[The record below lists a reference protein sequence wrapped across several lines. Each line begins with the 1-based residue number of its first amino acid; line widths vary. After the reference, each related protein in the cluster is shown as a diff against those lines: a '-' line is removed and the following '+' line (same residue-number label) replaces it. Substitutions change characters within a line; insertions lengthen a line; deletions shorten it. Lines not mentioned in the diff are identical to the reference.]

1 MAPVKVATFNLYHFA
16 APGIFWHERKLS
28 ATYSPAQWTEKKDW
42 IAGVVARMNAD
53 VIGFQEVVSHEEL
66 AELMAANGYPHFFC
80 TGHPLFDPEDPAVYV
95 NASVAIASRH
105 PLVSVRP
112 LSGVAGLPADTVIDD
127 DFNFSRTPVDAVI
140 DLPGIGET
148 RFFVCH
154 FKSQGAFVDDDEI
167 DALSDW
173 DAKIRAAY
181 MARAMSG
188 VNQVAKRA
196 AEAGTIYRMF
206 RQSIDADPDAPVIL
220 LGDLN
225 EAPGSHTISILTQA
239 DRVWS
244 WGSVA
249 ADAIPEAFAYLKHV
263 YKLYDSFNLVVMQG
277 LSRPNTHGGII
288 SGSVLDYCVVSN
300 GLNPKNPRRR
310 GTVIKTEVLDAHF
323 EAGLPKDR
331 SSDHAPVVTT
341 IEGMSV
347 GETYGPL

>member
-1 MAPVKVATFNLYHFA
+1 MAVVKVATFNLYHFA

-28 ATYSPAQWTEKKDW
+28 ATYSESQWADKKAW
-42 IAGVVARMNAD
+42 IAGLVARMDAD

-66 AELMAANGYPHFFC
+66 AALMAQSGYPHFFS
-80 TGHPLFDPEDPAVYV
+80 TGHPMFDPDDPAVYV
-95 NASVAIASRH
+95 NATVAIASRH
-105 PLVSVRP
+105 PFVSVHP
-112 LSGVAGLPADTVIDD
+112 LSGVAGLPDDTVIDA

-140 DLPGIGET
+140 DLPGIGQT
-148 RFFVCH
+148 RIFVCH

-167 DALSDW
+167 DALADW
-173 DAKIRAAY
+173 DAKIRTTY
-181 MARAMSG
+181 MERATAG

-196 AEAGTIYRMF
+196 AEAGAIYRLF
-206 RQSIDADPDAPVIL
+206 RQTIDADPDAPVIL

-249 ADAIPEAFAYLKHV
+249 ANAIPEEFTYLKHV

-277 LSRPNTHGGII
+277 LSRPNTHGGIV

-310 GTVIKTEVLDAHF
+310 GAVIKIEVFDEHF
-323 EAGLPKDR
+323 EIGPSKDR
-331 SSDHAPVVTT
+331 ASDHAPVVTT
-341 IEGMSV
+341 IEAGV
-347 GETYGPL
+347 

>member
-1 MAPVKVATFNLYHFA
+1 MTVVKVATFNLYHFA

-28 ATYSPAQWTEKKDW
+28 ATYSESQWADKKAW
-42 IAGVVARMNAD
+42 ITSLVASMDAD

-66 AELMAANGYPHFFC
+66 GALMAQSGYPHFFC
-80 TGHPLFDPEDPAVYV
+80 TGHPIFDESDPAVYV
-95 NASVAIASRH
+95 NATVAIASRH
-105 PLVSVRP
+105 PFVSAHP
-112 LSGVAGLPADTVIDD
+112 LSGVAGLPDDTVIDA

-140 DLPGIGET
+140 DLPGIGRT
-148 RFFVCH
+148 RIFVCH

-167 DALSDW
+167 DALDDW
-173 DAKIRAAY
+173 DAKIRTTY
-181 MARAMSG
+181 MERAMAG

-196 AEAGTIYRMF
+196 AEAGAIYRLF
-206 RQSIDADPDAPVIL
+206 RETIDADPDAPVML

-249 ADAIPEAFAYLKHV
+249 ANAIPEEFAYLKHV
-263 YKLYDSFNLVVMQG
+263 YKLYDAFNLVVMQG
-277 LSRPNTHGGII
+277 LSRPNTHGGIV

-310 GTVIKTEVLDAHF
+310 GAVIKTEVFDEHF
-323 EAGLPKDR
+323 EAGPPRDR

-341 IEGMSV
+341 IEAGI
-347 GETYGPL
+347 

>member
-1 MAPVKVATFNLYHFA
+1 MAVVKVATFNLYHFA

-28 ATYSPAQWTEKKDW
+28 ATYSESQWAEKKAW
-42 IAGVVARMNAD
+42 IAGLVASMDAD

-66 AELMAANGYPHFFC
+66 AALMAACGYPHFFC
-80 TGHPLFDPEDPAVYV
+80 TGHPMFDPDDPAVYV
-95 NASVAIASRH
+95 NATVAIASRH
-105 PLVSVRP
+105 PFVSAHP
-112 LSGVAGLPADTVIDD
+112 LSGVAGLPDATVIDA

-140 DLPGIGET
+140 DLPGIGRT
-148 RFFVCH
+148 RIFVCH

-167 DALSDW
+167 DALADW
-173 DAKIRAAY
+173 DAKIRTTY
-181 MARAMSG
+181 MERAMAG

-196 AEAGTIYRMF
+196 AEAGAIYRLF
-206 RQSIDADPDAPVIL
+206 RQTIDSDPDAPVIL

-249 ADAIPEAFAYLKHV
+249 ANAVPEAFAYLKHV
-263 YKLYDSFNLVVMQG
+263 YKLYDAFNLVVMQG
-277 LSRPNTHGGII
+277 FSRPNTHGGIV

-310 GTVIKTEVLDAHF
+310 GTVIKTEVFDEHF
-323 EAGLPKDR
+323 EIGPPSDR

-341 IEGMSV
+341 IEAMDEG
-347 GETYGPL
+347 

>member
-1 MAPVKVATFNLYHFA
+1 MAAVKVATFNLYHFA

-28 ATYSPAQWTEKKDW
+28 ATYSEDQWAEKKAW
-42 IAGVVARMNAD
+42 ITNLVARMDAD

-66 AELMAANGYPHFFC
+66 AALMAASGYPHFFC
-80 TGHPLFDPEDPAVYV
+80 TGHPMFDPDDPAVYV
-95 NASVAIASRH
+95 NATVAIASRH
-105 PLVSVRP
+105 PFVSAHP
-112 LSGVAGLPADTVIDD
+112 LSGVAGLPDATVIDA

-140 DLPGIGET
+140 DLPGIGRT
-148 RFFVCH
+148 RIFVCH

-167 DALSDW
+167 DALTAW
-173 DAKIRAAY
+173 DAKIRTAY
-181 MARAMSG
+181 MERAMAG

-196 AEAGTIYRMF
+196 AEAGAIYRLF
-206 RQSIDADPDAPVIL
+206 RQTIDADPDAPVIL

-249 ADAIPEAFAYLKHV
+249 ANAIPEEFAYLKHV
-263 YKLYDSFNLVVMQG
+263 YKLYDAFNLVVMQG
-277 LSRPNTHGGII
+277 LTRPNTHGDIV
-288 SGSVLDYCVVSN
+288 SGAVLDSCIVSN

-310 GTVIKTEVLDAHF
+310 GTVIKTEVFDQHF
-323 EAGLPKDR
+323 ETGPPRDR

-341 IEGMSV
+341 IETGV
-347 GETYGPL
+347 

>member
-1 MAPVKVATFNLYHFA
+1 MAAVKVATFNLYHFA
-16 APGIFWHERKLS
+16 APGIFWHQRKPT
-28 ATYSPAQWTEKKDW
+28 ATYSAEQWAIKKNW
-42 IAGVVARMNAD
+42 IAATVSQMDAD

-66 AELMAANGYPHFFC
+66 KALMAESGYPHFFC
-80 TGHPLFDPEDPAVYV
+80 TGHPMFDADDPAVYV
-95 NASVAIASRH
+95 NATVAIASRY
-105 PLVSVRP
+105 PFISAAP
-112 LSGVAGLPADTVIDD
+112 LSGVAGVPADTVIDA

-154 FKSQGAFVDDDEI
+154 FKSQGAFVDDEDI
-167 DALSDW
+167 DALADW
-173 DAKIRAAY
+173 GDKIRTTY
-181 MARAMSG
+181 MERAMAG

-196 AEAGTIYRMF
+196 AEAGAIYRLF
-206 RQSIDADPDAPVIL
+206 RQSIDADPEAPVIL

-225 EAPGSHTISILTQA
+225 EDPSSHMISILTQA

-244 WGSVA
+244 WGSVSA
-249 ADAIPEAFAYLKHV
+249 NGIPEDFAYLKHV

-277 LSRPNTHGGII
+277 LTRPNTHGDII

-310 GTVIKTEVLDAHF
+310 GTVTKVEVHDDHF
-323 EAGLPKDR
+323 ENGPPKDR

-341 IEGMSV
+341 IEG
-347 GETYGPL
+347 GA